1 MSTKTIILASLAAF
15 CFSQTIKAQNTTIPV
30 LRTESKEISVL
41 HDGVKQTKWY
51 VSPEVKCDS
60 LFTTGGEI
68 MLCSDNDS
76 LTIRTGKPWDTTDI
90 AIVTNSG
97 DTAHTR
103 IIRKPTNIYTN
114 PPKHLLTVNNGIL
127 TKEQAKFDINSLIYA
142 LLEIHPDIFSV
153 AGHKKIMSAF
163 NETLGNLPDSLTTI
177 ELYNRV
183 APVVTLIGDGHTM
196 TRFPYN
202 DIFTD
207 SLKRLPIYIGVMADR
222 SLVAETCID
231 SIIPANSKIL
241 SINSLSADSM
251 ITAMLPYMSGEREFY
266 RVSRLD
272 KQFAALFEMLYG
284 GKAEY
289 LIEYTEPGSDKVK
302 KVSVPASTHKEM
314 ISRSPKAAPKF
325 EIQPYQFRIDTKK
338 GIAIMEFNKCI
349 NPSKMTAFCDS
360 MFKELTSHNIRKLII
375 DVRQNGGGDSRVGD
389 VLLRRLAKKPFYQT
403 AGILAKVSPA
413 AIERFGEG
421 DPGMLFYE
429 VPESA
434 YIQPLPNDKGHFDG
448 ETILLTS
455 NHTFS
460 SASSFA
466 NAFKEADCGMIV
478 GEETGGMTVSF
489 GDMMYWTMPVS
500 GIVTTI
506 SYKRFWFMNSDEHDI
521 HGVIPHIPTKAE
533 NALETAIKHFR
544 KK

>member
-1 MSTKTIILASLAAF
+1 MSIKSIFLASLAF
-15 CFSQTIKAQNTTIPV
+15 ISSSQIIEAQNTTIPV
-30 LRTESKEISVL
+30 LKTEAKEISVI
-41 HDGVKQTKWY
+41 HDGSKRTKWY
-51 VSPEVKCDS
+51 ISPEVKCDS
-60 LFTTGGEI
+60 LLTTGGEVT
-68 MLCSDNDS
+68 LYSGNDS
-76 LTIRTGKPWDTTDI
+76 LTVRTGKPWDATDI

-97 DTAHTR
+97 DTAYTR
-103 IIRKPTNIYTN
+103 IVRTPINIYTN
-114 PPKHLLTVNNGIL
+114 PPKELLKTNNGFI
-127 TKEQAKFDINSLIYA
+127 TREQAKFDINSLLYA
-142 LLEIHPDIFSV
+142 LLDIHPDIFSV

-163 NETLGNLPDSLTTI
+163 TETLGNLPDSLTTI
-177 ELYNRV
+177 ELYKRV

-284 GKAEY
+284 GKDEY
-289 LIEYTEPGSDKVK
+289 LIEYMAPGSDKVK

-325 EIQPYQFRIDTKK
+325 ELPPYQFRIDTQK

-349 NPSKMTAFCDS
+349 NPSKMTTFCDS
-360 MFKELTSHNIRKLII
+360 MFKELESHNIKKLII
-375 DVRQNGGGDSRVGD
+375 DVRHNGGGDSRVGD
-389 VLLRRLAKKPFYQT
+389 VLLKRLAKRPFVQT

-421 DPGMLFYE
+421 EPGMLFYE

-466 NAFKEADCGMIV
+466 NAFKEADCGMII
-478 GEETGGMTVSF
+478 GEETGGMNVTF

-506 SYKRFWFMNSDEHDI
+506 SYKRFWFMNSDENDI
-521 HGVIPHIPTKAE
+521 HGVIPHISTTAG
-533 NALETAIKHFR
+533 NALNTAIKQF
-544 KK
+544 KSK

>member
-1 MSTKTIILASLAAF
+1 MSIKSIFSVFLAFICSL
-15 CFSQTIKAQNTTIPV
+15 QPIDAQDATIPIF
-30 LRTESKEISVL
+30 RTNSKEISIL
-41 HDGVKQTKWY
+41 HDGSKQTKWY
-51 VSPEVKCDS
+51 VNPEIKCDS
-60 LFTTGGEI
+60 LLTTGGEI
-68 MLCSDNDS
+68 TLYSGNDS
-76 LTIRTGKPWDTTDI
+76 LTVRTGKPWDATDI
-90 AIVTNSG
+90 AIVTPSG

-103 IIRKPTNIYTN
+103 IVRTPINIYTN
-114 PPKHLLTVNNGIL
+114 PPKELLKINNGFI
-127 TKEQAKFDINSLIYA
+127 TREQAKFDINSLLYA
-142 LLEIHPDIFSV
+142 LLDIHPDIFSV

-163 NETLGNLPDSLTTI
+163 TETLGNLPDSLTTI
-177 ELYNRV
+177 ELYRRV

-222 SLVAETCID
+222 SLVAETCVD

-266 RVSRLD
+266 RISRLD

-284 GKAEY
+284 GKTEY
-289 LIEYTEPGSDKVK
+289 LIEYTEPGRDKIRK
-302 KVSVPASTHKEM
+302 ASVPASTHKEM
-314 ISRSPKAAPKF
+314 LSRSPKTAPKF
-325 EIQPYQFRIDTKK
+325 ELPPYQYKIDTQK

-360 MFKELTSHNIRKLII
+360 MFKGLNSRNIKKLII
-375 DVRQNGGGDSRVGD
+375 DVRHNGGGDSRVGD
-389 VLLRRLAKKPFYQT
+389 VLLKRLAKRPFAQT
-403 AGILAKVSPA
+403 ASILAKVSPA

-421 DPGMLFYE
+421 EQGMLFYE

-434 YIQPLPNDKGHFDG
+434 YIQPLPHDKGHFDG

-466 NAFKEADCGMIV
+466 NAFKEADCGMII
-478 GEETGGMTVSF
+478 GEETGGMNVSF

-506 SYKRFWFMNSDEHDI
+506 SYKRFWFMNSDENDI
-521 HGVIPHIPTKAE
+521 HGVIPHISTTAG
-533 NALETAIKHFR
+533 NALETAINQFKSN
-544 KK
+544 